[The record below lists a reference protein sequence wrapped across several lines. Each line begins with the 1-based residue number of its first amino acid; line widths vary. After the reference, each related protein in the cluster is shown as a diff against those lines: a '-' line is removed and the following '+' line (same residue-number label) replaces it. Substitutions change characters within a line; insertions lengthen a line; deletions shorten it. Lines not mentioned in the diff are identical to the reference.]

1 MVVLSLIG
9 ETSFHCRIALTDT
22 GMYYTKIPNVLV
34 VVHGEGEGGAETRES
49 SPLLLTLILTL
60 VYKRVINNGSS

>member
-9 ETSFHCRIALTDT
+9 ETSFHCPIALTDT
-22 GMYYTKIPNVLV
+22 EMYYTKTPNVLV
-34 VVHGEGEGGAETRES
+34 VVHGEGGGGAETREF

-60 VYKRVINNGSS
+60 VWR